1 MLFYL
6 MQFLIKY
13 LKILITSNLIPLF
26 KMKINIVFDLQP
38 KKKLKKIKIR
48 NNIKIVLIIQKQVRK
63 NKKIASIQEKIMKK
77 IKIKL
82 IIKYKSILI
91 NKIN

>member
-1 MLFYL
+1 MIVVFA
-6 MQFLIKY
+6 FAFRNKTHSKY

-48 NNIKIVLIIQKQVRK
+48 NNIKIYNAYNI
-63 NKKIASIQEKIMKK
+63 
-77 IKIKL
+77 
-82 IIKYKSILI
+82 
-91 NKIN
+91 

>member
-1 MLFYL
+1 

-48 NNIKIVLIIQKQVRK
+48 NNIKIVLII
-63 NKKIASIQEKIMKK
+63 
-77 IKIKL
+77 
-82 IIKYKSILI
+82 
-91 NKIN
+91 